1 MKFIKLKT
9 KGGFDLLINTASITS
24 VLGENE
30 TGRSTIYLGGFG
42 DDVDYYQVQAT
53 VDEVQAMI
61 EAAGERANAT

>member
-9 KGGFDLLINTASITS
+9 KAGFDLLINTASITS

-42 DDVDYYQVQAT
+42 DDQDYYQVQAT
-53 VDEVQAMI
+53 VDEIQAMI
-61 EAAGERANAT
+61 QEKEQQQ

>member
-9 KGGFDLLINTASITS
+9 KGGFDLLVNTASITS
-24 VLGENE
+24 VLGESE

-61 EAAGERANAT
+61 QGKDQQQ